1 MTRPRI
7 DHSGL
12 IAFAQELV
20 RVRSVNDT
28 SMGTTEADASFA
40 VADKMRSFGW
50 DPTVEEIEPGR
61 FNVVAILDGGQPGKT
76 LMFEGHTDVVTEG
89 DTDEWTFDPYGGD
102 LVDGHLRGRG
112 SADMKSGVAA
122 MLFATRAI
130 VDAGPFPGRIV
141 VGALCDEEGLMIGA
155 KHFAASDLAAE
166 VDGAFICEP
175 EAGEV
180 CITQKGALRLLIE
193 ATGKMSHGAMPSQGL
208 NPIVALGRLQRD
220 IAVYES
226 RLQAEHGEHPHLGLP
241 YVTPTVF
248 HAGSVVQMNVIPR
261 DALMTLDVRTL
272 AGIDHDQVREQI
284 SALAAAV
291 TGETGVRFSVETI
304 DDRPPTSISEHHP
317 VVEAVVAAHR
327 EVLGE
332 TPKFGGVPGTTD
344 GTILWRDA
352 GIPVVV
358 YGPGGKWIAHQADEF
373 VEVEDMTRHADVY
386 VAAALN
392 FLGQIATGEG

>member
-1 MTRPRI
+1 
-7 DHSGL
+7 
-12 IAFAQELV
+12 
-20 RVRSVNDT
+20 
-28 SMGTTEADASFA
+28 MGTTEADASFT

-166 VDGAFICEP
+166 VYGAFICEQ

-220 IAVYES
+220 IAVYECPL
-226 RLQAEHGEHPHLGLP
+226 RA
-241 YVTPTVF
+241 
-248 HAGSVVQMNVIPR
+248 
-261 DALMTLDVRTL
+261 
-272 AGIDHDQVREQI
+272 
-284 SALAAAV
+284 
-291 TGETGVRFSVETI
+291 
-304 DDRPPTSISEHHP
+304 
-317 VVEAVVAAHR
+317 
-327 EVLGE
+327 
-332 TPKFGGVPGTTD
+332 
-344 GTILWRDA
+344 
-352 GIPVVV
+352 
-358 YGPGGKWIAHQADEF
+358 
-373 VEVEDMTRHADVY
+373 
-386 VAAALN
+386 
-392 FLGQIATGEG
+392 